1 MFVIERRQEQS
12 TIFRILSPVLAVAS
26 ALVFGALFLKLSG
39 FDPSAVYGGMWRG
52 AFGDAYGLSETLV
65 KAIPLALCALGI
77 TVACRMNLWNIGAE
91 GQLYAGAMAAT
102 GVALAFPDAPAPL
115 LLGSMAAAG
124 MAAGALWAL
133 IAAAPRAWLG
143 ANEILTT
150 LMLNYVAIFWSEY
163 LIHGPWK
170 DPASFNFPLS
180 PAFSEAARLPVFGDT
195 RVHAGLIFALA
206 AAAILTVAL
215 RRTKW
220 GYEVRLIGDNPA
232 VARYAGVG
240 IARHILIAMAAS
252 GALAGL
258 AGMTE
263 VSAIT
268 GRLQYGLSPGYG
280 YSAII
285 VAWLAKLSPAGILA
299 MSVLFGG
306 LLVGGYAVQFIGVP
320 AAAVNM
326 LQGAMLFFWLAA
338 EFFGQYRVKL
348 RGRLREEV
356 G

>member
-1 MFVIERRQEQS
+1 MFVIERRPERS
-12 TIFRILSPVLAVAS
+12 TLFRIVSPALAVLT

-39 FDPSAVYGGMWRG
+39 FDPLAVYGGMWRG

-65 KAIPLALCALGI
+65 KAIPIALCALGI
-77 TVACRMNLWNIGAE
+77 TVAFRMNLWNIGAE

-102 GVALAFPDAPAPL
+102 GVALSFPETPAPL
-115 LLGSMAAAG
+115 LLTAMAAAG

-133 IAAAPRAWLG
+133 LSAVPRAWVG

-150 LMLNYVAIFWSEY
+150 LMLNYVAVFLAEY

-180 PAFSEAARLPVFGDT
+180 PAFSETARLPAFGDT
-195 RVHAGLIFALA
+195 RVHAGLLFALA
-206 AAAILTVAL
+206 AAAALTAAL
-215 RRTKW
+215 RKTKW
-220 GYEVRLIGDNPA
+220 GYELRLVGANPA
-232 VARYAGVG
+232 VATYAGIG
-240 IARHILIAMAAS
+240 IGRHILVAMAVG
-252 GALAGL
+252 GAMAGL

-285 VAWLAKLSPAGILA
+285 VAWLAKLSPAGILV
-299 MSVLFGG
+299 MSFLFGG

-338 EFFGQYRVKL
+338 EFFGQYRVAI
-348 RGRLREEV
+348 RGRMREV
-356 G
+356 R

>member
-1 MFVIERRQEQS
+1 MFVIERRPARS
-12 TIFRILSPVLAVAS
+12 TLFRISLAVLAVLS

-39 FDPSAVYGGMWRG
+39 FDPLAVYGGMWRG

-65 KAIPLALCALGI
+65 KAIPIALCAMGI
-77 TVACRMNLWNIGAE
+77 TVAFRMALWNIGAE

-102 GVALAFPDAPAPL
+102 GLALSFPDAPALML
-115 LLGSMAAAG
+115 LPAMVAAG

-133 IAAAPRAWLG
+133 IAAIPRAWLG

-150 LMLNYVAIFWSEY
+150 LMLNYVAIFFSEY

-170 DPASFNFPLS
+170 DPAGFNFPLS
-180 PAFSEAARLPVFGDT
+180 PAFSEAARLPSFGDT
-195 RVHAGLIFALA
+195 RIHAGILFALA
-206 AAAILTVAL
+206 AAAVLTVAL
-215 RRTKW
+215 RKTTW
-220 GYEVRLIGDNPA
+220 GYEVRLIGSNP
-232 VARYAGVG
+232 VAANYAGVS
-240 IARHILIAMAAS
+240 IPRHILIALAVS

-258 AGMTE
+258 AGMAE

-285 VAWLAKLSPAGILA
+285 VAWLAKLSPAGILI
-299 MSVLFGG
+299 MSFLFGG

-338 EFFGQYRVKL
+338 EFFGSYRVSL
-348 RGRLREEV
+348 RGRFREV
-356 G
+356 R

>member
-1 MFVIERRQEQS
+1 MFVIERRPKRS
-12 TIFRILSPVLAVAS
+12 TLVRVVSPALAVLT
-26 ALVFGALFLKLSG
+26 ALVFGALFLRLSG
-39 FDPSAVYGGMWRG
+39 FDPLAVYEGMWRG

-65 KAIPLALCALGI
+65 KAIPIALCALGI
-77 TVACRMNLWNIGAE
+77 TVAFRMNLWNIGAE

-102 GVALAFPDAPAPL
+102 WVALTFPGAPAAVVLPA
-115 LLGSMAAAG
+115 MTAAG

-133 IAAAPRAWLG
+133 LSAVPRAWVG

-150 LMLNYVAIFWSEY
+150 LMLNYVAVFLSEH

-180 PAFSEAARLPVFGDT
+180 PAFSEAARLPAFGDT
-195 RVHAGLIFALA
+195 RIHAGLLLALA
-206 AAAILTVAL
+206 AAAALTVAL
-215 RRTKW
+215 RKTKW
-220 GYEVRLIGDNPA
+220 GYELRLVGANPA
-232 VARYAGVG
+232 VATYAGIG
-240 IARHILIAMAAS
+240 IARHILVAMAAG

-285 VAWLAKLSPAGILA
+285 VAWLAKLSPAGILV
-299 MSVLFGG
+299 MSFLFGG
-306 LLVGGYAVQFIGVP
+306 LLVGGYAVQVIGVP

-338 EFFGQYRVKL
+338 EFFGQYRVAL
-348 RGRLREEV
+348 RGRAREV
-356 G
+356 R

>member
-1 MFVIERRQEQS
+1 MFVIERRPAHS
-12 TIFRILSPVLAVAS
+12 TVFRILSPVLAVLS
-26 ALVFGALFLKLSG
+26 ALVFGALFPKLSG
-39 FDPSAVYGGMWRG
+39 FDPLAVYGSMWRG
-52 AFGDAYGLSETLV
+52 AFGDAYGLSETIV
-65 KAIPLALCALGI
+65 KAIPLALCAMGI
-77 TVACRMNLWNIGAE
+77 TVAFRMSLWNIGAE

-102 GVALAFPDAPAPL
+102 GVALSFPDAPALAL
-115 LLGSMAAAG
+115 LPAMVAAG

-133 IAAAPRAWLG
+133 IAAIPRAWLG
-143 ANEILTT
+143 VNEILTT
-150 LMLNYVAIFWSEY
+150 LMLNYIAIFWSEY

-180 PAFSEAARLPVFGDT
+180 PAFTEAARLPAFGDT

-206 AAAILTVAL
+206 AAVVLTILL
-215 RRTKW
+215 RKTKW
-220 GYEVRLIGDNPA
+220 GYELRLIGSNPA
-232 VARYAGVG
+232 VANYAG
-240 IARHILIAMAAS
+240 ISIPRHILIAMAVS

-285 VAWLAKLSPAGILA
+285 VAWLAKLSPAGILV
-299 MSVLFGG
+299 MSTLFGG

-338 EFFGQYRVKL
+338 EFFGSYRVVF
-348 RGRLREEV
+348 RNRMQEAR
-356 G
+356 

>member
-1 MFVIERRQEQS
+1 MFIIERRPARS
-12 TIFRILSPVLAVAS
+12 TLFRIVSPVLAVLA

-39 FDPSAVYGGMWRG
+39 FDPLAVYGGMWRG

-65 KAIPLALCALGI
+65 KAIPIALCAMGT
-77 TVACRMNLWNIGAE
+77 TVAFRMALWNIGAE
-91 GQLYAGAMAAT
+91 GQLYAGAVAAT
-102 GVALAFPDAPAPL
+102 GLALSFPDAPALML
-115 LLGSMAAAG
+115 LPAMVAAG

-133 IAAAPRAWLG
+133 IAAIPRAWLG

-150 LMLNYVAIFWSEY
+150 LMLNYVAIFFSEY

-170 DPASFNFPLS
+170 DPAGFNFPLS
-180 PAFSEAARLPVFGDT
+180 PAFSEAARLPSFGDT
-195 RVHAGLIFALA
+195 RIHAGILFALA
-206 AAAILTVAL
+206 AAAVLTVAL
-215 RRTKW
+215 RKTTW
-220 GYEVRLIGDNPA
+220 GYEVRLIGSNP
-232 VARYAGVG
+232 VAANYAGVS
-240 IARHILIAMAAS
+240 IPRHILIALAVS

-258 AGMTE
+258 AGMAE

-285 VAWLAKLSPAGILA
+285 VAWLAKLSPAGILI
-299 MSVLFGG
+299 MSFLFGG

-338 EFFGQYRVKL
+338 EFFGSYRVSL
-348 RGRLREEV
+348 RNRFREV
-356 G
+356 H

>member
-1 MFVIERRQEQS
+1 MFVIERRPERS
-12 TIFRILSPVLAVAS
+12 TLVRVVSPALAVLT
-26 ALVFGALFLKLSG
+26 ALVFGALFLRLSG
-39 FDPSAVYGGMWRG
+39 FDPLAVYEGMWRG

-65 KAIPLALCALGI
+65 KAIPIALCALGI
-77 TVACRMNLWNIGAE
+77 AVAFRMNLWNIGAE

-102 GVALAFPDAPAPL
+102 WVALTLPGAPAAVVLPA
-115 LLGSMAAAG
+115 MAAAG

-133 IAAAPRAWLG
+133 LAAVPRAWVG

-150 LMLNYVAIFWSEY
+150 LMLNYVAVFLSEH

-170 DPASFNFPLS
+170 DPAGFNFPLS
-180 PAFSEAARLPVFGDT
+180 PAFSEAARLPAFGDT
-195 RVHAGLIFALA
+195 RIHAGLLLALA
-206 AAAILTVAL
+206 AAAALTVAL
-215 RRTKW
+215 RKTKW
-220 GYEVRLIGDNPA
+220 GYELRLVGANPA
-232 VARYAGVG
+232 VATYAGIG
-240 IARHILIAMAAS
+240 IARHILVAMAVG

-285 VAWLAKLSPAGILA
+285 VAWLAKLSPAGILV
-299 MSVLFGG
+299 MSFLFGG
-306 LLVGGYAVQFIGVP
+306 LLVGGYAVQVIGVP

-338 EFFGQYRVKL
+338 EFFGQYRVAL
-348 RGRLREEV
+348 RGRVREV
-356 G
+356 R

>member
-1 MFVIERRQEQS
+1 MFVIERRPERS
-12 TIFRILSPVLAVAS
+12 ALARIASPALAVLT
-26 ALVFGALFLKLSG
+26 ALVFGALFLRLSG
-39 FDPSAVYGGMWRG
+39 FDPLAVYGGMWRG

-65 KAIPLALCALGI
+65 KAIPIALCALGI
-77 TVACRMNLWNIGAE
+77 TVAFRMNLWNIGAE
-91 GQLYAGAMAAT
+91 GQLHAGAMAAT
-102 GVALAFPDAPAPL
+102 AVALAFPGAPAPVVL
-115 LLGSMAAAG
+115 PAMMAAG
-124 MAAGALWAL
+124 MSAGALWAL
-133 IAAAPRAWLG
+133 LAAAPRAWVG

-150 LMLNYVAIFWSEY
+150 LMLNYVALFLVEY

-170 DPASFNFPLS
+170 DPAGFNFPLS
-180 PAFSEAARLPVFGDT
+180 PAFSEAARLPAFGDT
-195 RVHAGLIFALA
+195 RVHAGLLLALA
-206 AAAILTVAL
+206 AAAALAAAL
-215 RRTKW
+215 RGTTR
-220 GYEVRLIGDNPA
+220 GYEIRLIGASPA
-232 VARYAGVG
+232 AARYAGVG
-240 IARHILIAMAAS
+240 IARNILAAMAVS

-285 VAWLAKLSPAGILA
+285 VAWLAKLSPVGILA

-306 LLVGGYAVQFIGVP
+306 LIVGGYAVQFIGVP

-338 EFFGQYRVKL
+338 EFFGRYRVAL
-348 RGRLREEV
+348 RGRMREV
-356 G
+356 H

>member
-1 MFVIERRQEQS
+1 MFVIERRPKRS
-12 TIFRILSPVLAVAS
+12 TLVRVVSPALAVLT
-26 ALVFGALFLKLSG
+26 ALVFGALFLRLSG
-39 FDPSAVYGGMWRG
+39 FDPLAVYEGMWRG

-65 KAIPLALCALGI
+65 KAIPIALCALGI
-77 TVACRMNLWNIGAE
+77 AVAFRMNLWNIGAE

-102 GVALAFPDAPAPL
+102 WVALTFPGAPAAVVLPA
-115 LLGSMAAAG
+115 MTAAG

-133 IAAAPRAWLG
+133 LSALPRAWVG

-150 LMLNYVAIFWSEY
+150 LMLNYVAVFLSEH

-180 PAFSEAARLPVFGDT
+180 PAFSEAARLPAFGDT
-195 RVHAGLIFALA
+195 RIHAGLLLALA
-206 AAAILTVAL
+206 AAAALTVAL
-215 RRTKW
+215 RKTKW
-220 GYEVRLIGDNPA
+220 GYELRIVGANPA
-232 VARYAGVG
+232 VATYAGIG
-240 IARHILIAMAAS
+240 IARHILVAMAAG

-285 VAWLAKLSPAGILA
+285 VAWLAKLSPAGILV
-299 MSVLFGG
+299 MSFLFGG
-306 LLVGGYAVQFIGVP
+306 LLVGGYAVQVIGVP

-338 EFFGQYRVKL
+338 EFFGQYRVAL
-348 RGRLREEV
+348 RGRVREV
-356 G
+356 R

>member
-1 MFVIERRQEQS
+1 VFIIERRASRS
-12 TIFRILSPVLAVAS
+12 TALRTLSPVAAVLA

-39 FDPSAVYGGMWRG
+39 FDPLAVYGGMWRG

-65 KAIPLALCALGI
+65 KAIPIALCAMGI
-77 TVACRMNLWNIGAE
+77 TVAFRMALWNIGAE
-91 GQLYAGAMAAT
+91 GQLYAGAMAAA
-102 GVALAFPDAPAPL
+102 GLALSFPDSPALVL
-115 LLGSMAAAG
+115 LPAMVAAG

-133 IAAAPRAWLG
+133 IAAIPRAWLG

-150 LMLNYVAIFWSEY
+150 LMLNYVAIFFSEY

-170 DPASFNFPLS
+170 DPAGFNFPFPGL
-180 PAFSEAARLPVFGDT
+180 FRAARLPHSGI
-195 RVHAGLIFALA
+195 RIHAGILFALA
-206 AAAILTVAL
+206 AAAVLTVAL
-215 RRTKW
+215 RKTTW
-220 GYEVRLIGDNPA
+220 GYEVRLIGSNPVA
-232 VARYAGVG
+232 ARYAGVS
-240 IARHILIAMAAS
+240 IPRHILIALAVS

-258 AGMTE
+258 AGMAE

-285 VAWLAKLSPAGILA
+285 VAWLAKLSPAGILI
-299 MSVLFGG
+299 MSFLFGG

-338 EFFGQYRVKL
+338 EFFGSYRVSL
-348 RGRLREEV
+348 RGRFREV
-356 G
+356 H

>member
-1 MFVIERRQEQS
+1 MFIIERRASRS
-12 TIFRILSPVLAVAS
+12 TAFRILSPVAAVLA

-39 FDPSAVYGGMWRG
+39 FDPLAVYGGMWRG

-65 KAIPLALCALGI
+65 KAIPIALCAMGI
-77 TVACRMNLWNIGAE
+77 TVAFRMALWNIGAE
-91 GQLYAGAMAAT
+91 GQLYAGAVAAT
-102 GVALAFPDAPAPL
+102 GLALSFPDAPALML
-115 LLGSMAAAG
+115 LPAMVAAG

-133 IAAAPRAWLG
+133 IAAIPRAWLG

-150 LMLNYVAIFWSEY
+150 LMLNYVAIFFSEY

-170 DPASFNFPLS
+170 DPAGFNFPLS
-180 PAFSEAARLPVFGDT
+180 PAFSEAARLPSFGDT
-195 RVHAGLIFALA
+195 RIHAGILFALA
-206 AAAILTVAL
+206 AAAVLTVAL
-215 RRTKW
+215 RKTTW
-220 GYEVRLIGDNPA
+220 GYEVRLIGSNPVA
-232 VARYAGVG
+232 ARYAGVS
-240 IARHILIAMAAS
+240 IPRHILIALAVS

-258 AGMTE
+258 AGMAE

-285 VAWLAKLSPAGILA
+285 VAWLAKLSPAGILI
-299 MSVLFGG
+299 MSFLFGG

-338 EFFGQYRVKL
+338 EFFGSYRVSL
-348 RGRLREEV
+348 RSRFREV
-356 G
+356 L

>member
-1 MFVIERRQEQS
+1 MFVIERRASRS
-12 TIFRILSPVLAVAS
+12 TLFRILSPVAAVLA

-39 FDPSAVYGGMWRG
+39 FDPPAVYGGMWRG

-65 KAIPLALCALGI
+65 KAIPIALCAMGI
-77 TVACRMNLWNIGAE
+77 TVAFRMALWNIGAE

-102 GVALAFPDAPAPL
+102 GLALSFPDAPALML
-115 LLGSMAAAG
+115 LPAMVAAG

-133 IAAAPRAWLG
+133 IAAIPRAWLG

-150 LMLNYVAIFWSEY
+150 LMLNYVAIFFSEY

-170 DPASFNFPLS
+170 DPAGFNFPLS
-180 PAFSEAARLPVFGDT
+180 PAFSEAARLPSFGDT
-195 RVHAGLIFALA
+195 RIHAGILFALA
-206 AAAILTVAL
+206 AAAVLTVAL
-215 RRTKW
+215 RKTTW
-220 GYEVRLIGDNPA
+220 GYEVRLIGSNP
-232 VARYAGVG
+232 VAANYAGVS
-240 IARHILIAMAAS
+240 IPRHILIALAVS

-258 AGMTE
+258 AGMAE

-285 VAWLAKLSPAGILA
+285 VAWLAKLSPAGILI
-299 MSVLFGG
+299 MSFLFGG

-338 EFFGQYRVKL
+338 EFFGSYRVSL
-348 RGRLREEV
+348 RNRFREV
-356 G
+356 H